1 MNVSAIAAG
10 AIARAVATASRAR
23 ENFFIV
29 TSWSRPRGRC
39 CCLSP
44 LQRAG
49 QRLNCSFNGLC
60 VEIRITSDATGPCA
74 RTFCALPGAYRLEF
88 GEPGGLHACWEGV
101 CRFNLHTNRVRFFL
115 CTLRAKDRVFG
126 YNYLRQRLLRDMQYL
141 AHSCT
146 KKVLFSPDQLELGME
161 MLERFRFTSRHRRH
175 RARWFLLEE

>member
-1 MNVSAIAAG
+1 MLSVVVVEVAAPVTFRTPVIVVAEALG
-10 AIARAVATASRAR
+10 TIARAVANASKAR

-29 TSWSRPRGRC
+29 TSWSRPRGRF

-49 QRLNCSFNGLC
+49 QGLNCSFNGIC
-60 VEIRITSDATGPCA
+60 VEVRKTSDATGPCA

-101 CRFNLHTNRVRFFL
+101 CRFNLHTNRVRLFL
-115 CTLRAKDRVFG
+115 CTLMAKDMAFR
-126 YNYLRQRLLRDMQYL
+126 YSDLRRRYLRDMQVL

-146 KKVLFSPDQLELGME
+146 KMVPFSSD
-161 MLERFRFTSRHRRH
+161 
-175 RARWFLLEE
+175 